1 MLHTDA
7 NTKRREEHGKYRDD
21 PGVHR
26 ASGYKLQ
33 YVARAMQISPNALG
47 QKLQGHTQFK
57 LNEAERLS
65 AVLGLSMY
73 ERDLCFFEEQ
83 NRREALARRADEKRR
98 GECDKRAEK

>member
-1 MLHTDA
+1 MA
-7 NTKRREEHGKYRDD
+7 NTEMIREYI
-21 PGVHR
+21 R

-65 AVLGLSMY
+65 VVLGLSMY

>member
-1 MLHTDA
+1 MA
-7 NTKRREEHGKYRDD
+7 NTEMIREYI
-21 PGVHR
+21 R

-73 ERDLCFFEEQ
+73 ERDLCFFEELVAAGT
-83 NRREALARRADEKRR
+83 NDRREALARRADEKRR
-98 GECDKRAEK
+98 GERDKRAEK

>member
-1 MLHTDA
+1 MPAATSCSMW
-7 NTKRREEHGKYRDD
+7 HGQCRSAPTRWDK
-21 PGVHR
+21 
-26 ASGYKLQ
+26 
-33 YVARAMQISPNALG
+33 
-47 QKLQGHTQFK
+47 KLQGHTQFK

>member
-1 MLHTDA
+1 MA
-7 NTKRREEHGKYRDD
+7 NTEMIREYI
-21 PGVHR
+21 R

-33 YVARAMQISPNALG
+33 YV
-47 QKLQGHTQFK
+47 FK
-57 LNEAERLS
+57 LNEPERLS

>member
-1 MLHTDA
+1 MPAVTSAVCGTGNADQSQRA
-7 NTKRREEHGKYRDD
+7 GTKTAGPHA
-21 PGVHR
+21 V
-26 ASGYKLQ
+26 
-33 YVARAMQISPNALG
+33 
-47 QKLQGHTQFK
+47 K

>member
-1 MLHTDA
+1 MW
-7 NTKRREEHGKYRDD
+7 HGQCRSAPTRWDK
-21 PGVHR
+21 
-26 ASGYKLQ
+26 
-33 YVARAMQISPNALG
+33 NC
-47 QKLQGHTQFK
+47 HTQFK

>member
-1 MLHTDA
+1 MA
-7 NTKRREEHGKYRDD
+7 NTEMIREYI
-21 PGVHR
+21 R

-33 YVARAMQISPNALG
+33 YVARAMQISPNV
-47 QKLQGHTQFK
+47 QGHTQFK